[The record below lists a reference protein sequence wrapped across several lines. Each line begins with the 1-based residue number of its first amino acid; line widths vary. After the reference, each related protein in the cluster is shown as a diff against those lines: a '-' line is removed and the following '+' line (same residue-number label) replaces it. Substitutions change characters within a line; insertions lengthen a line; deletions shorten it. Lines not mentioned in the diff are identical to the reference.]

1 MVMNKLGNMQQLA
14 FVTGGSG
21 FVGGRLIEALV
32 AQGWQVRALVRG
44 KKAAASVAALGAVP
58 VLGELTDQA
67 AVSKAMAGS
76 TVVFH
81 VAALFKMWGKQK
93 DFNAVNVEGTRTLV
107 EAAVAT
113 PSVRKV
119 IMVSAGA
126 VVQGDPEPLVNI
138 DERAP
143 SSNEA
148 SRPTVL
154 RRRGP
159 NKSCSR
165 RTRGAMDSKPLRSV
179 PRLSG
184 ALACRCSIRWW
195 K

>member
-1 MVMNKLGNMQQLA
+1 
-14 FVTGGSG
+14 
-21 FVGGRLIEALV
+21 
-32 AQGWQVRALVRG
+32 
-44 KKAAASVAALGAVP
+44 
-58 VLGELTDQA
+58 
-67 AVSKAMAGS
+67 MAGCE
-76 TVVFH
+76 VVFH

-143 SSNEA
+143 IQQRSFAPHSTSTTLTE
-148 SRPTVL
+148 
-154 RRRGP
+154 
-159 NKSCSR
+159 CSR
-165 RTRGAMDSKPLRSV
+165 V
-179 PRLSG
+179 PYFRPAG
-184 ALACRCSIRWW
+184 NAIMNTMAC
-195 K
+195 

>member
-1 MVMNKLGNMQQLA
+1 MNKLGNMQQVA

-21 FVGGRLIEALV
+21 FIGGRLIEAV
-32 AQGWQVRALVRG
+32 IAQGWQVRALVRG
-44 KKAAASVAALGAVP
+44 QKAAARVTALRAVP
-58 VLGELTDQA
+58 VFEELRDQA
-67 AVSKAMAGS
+67 ALSKAMAGCE
-76 TVVFH
+76 VVFH

-107 EAAVAT
+107 EATVGT

-143 SSNEA
+143 IQQRSFAPYSASKAEA
-148 SRPTVL
+148 EQILLAANGRRDV
-154 RRRGP
+154 RRGA
-159 NKSCSR
+159 R
-165 RTRGAMDSKPLRSV
+165 VARTQTST
-179 PRLSG
+179 
-184 ALACRCSIRWW
+184 
-195 K
+195 